1 MLRIQHLLPIDS
13 WGVIEHVTVTAA
25 NGQYRT
31 TNYKYKMVIGD
42 DAVLSSSSLVDDRIF
57 LSLANYGEV
66 ENGTKKQNFLIDVIG
81 RIHELGAVQTVQVSG
96 EDIKRVQGNNLACCL
111 WGTYAEQLEPF
122 SDAGRDQIIIC
133 LIRFAKIKEFREMQI
148 TDAFD
153 ASRLYL
159 NAIIPELTDLSQR
172 LSNDN
177 LSVAM
182 IDKPTGKKDGKR
194 VTYNWNDAEIKTI
207 SKVVEVNQIEDPE
220 ILPEPVSSFVG
231 KSFCFG
237 LSITSD
243 NVTNGSDTF
252 VVLEVCSGDNVL
264 TCKTVSQSNSDMVTN
279 SSTMSSGSV
288 MMLDQISSDECLTPI
303 TKRKEDDS
311 GLQDLTSTSKKQCTK
326 LIKQEKTKTD

>member
-1 MLRIQHLLPIDS
+1 
-13 WGVIEHVTVTAA
+13 
-25 NGQYRT
+25 
-31 TNYKYKMVIGD
+31 MVIGD
-42 DAVLSSSSLVDDRIF
+42 YAVLSSSSLVDDRIF

-96 EDIKRVQGNNLACCL
+96 EDRKRVQFRLVDAEGNNLAFCL

-133 LIRFAKIKEFREMQI
+133 LIRFAKIKEFRGEMQI
-148 TDAFD
+148 TNAFD

-159 NAIIPELTDLSQR
+159 NAIIPEVTDLTQR
-172 LSNDN
+172 LSNGN

-207 SKVVEVNQIEDPE
+207 SEVVEANQ
-220 ILPEPVSSFVG
+220 
-231 KSFCFG
+231 
-237 LSITSD
+237 
-243 NVTNGSDTF
+243 
-252 VVLEVCSGDNVL
+252 
-264 TCKTVSQSNSDMVTN
+264 
-279 SSTMSSGSV
+279 V
-288 MMLDQISSDECLTPI
+288 MMLDQISSDECPAPI

-311 GLQDLTSTSKKQCTK
+311 GLHDLTSTSKKQCTK